1 MSFVRRWLPLSVF
14 ALMIALLSSP
24 IAVRAAKD
32 DDDDDE
38 VAAAQVAAV
47 GGLSM
52 VTAQQS
58 MLIVG
63 MTSDAFVKD
72 VYTADEVQTFV
83 KATIAQLDAVK
94 GLLQKMR
101 DAGLSDEDDASI
113 EKFIDFYGLV
123 QDEAKALGKFVTKR
137 GAAEAKAFEKAREAA
152 LKGLDKLST
161 KDDDKDDDDKK

>member
-1 MSFVRRWLPLSVF
+1 MSSVRHWLPLTVI
-14 ALMIALLSSP
+14 AVVIALLSSP

-32 DDDDDE
+32 EDDDDD
-38 VAAAQVAAV
+38 VAAAQLSAV

-52 VTAQQS
+52 ITAQQS
-58 MLIVG
+58 VLIVG

-72 VYTADEVQTFV
+72 VYTPDQVQTFV

-137 GAAEAKAFEKAREAA
+137 GAAEAKAFEKARDAA
-152 LKGLDKLST
+152 LKALDKLSA